1 MDLPK
6 VITESDPFAKA
17 VPGSSLTGSP
27 GKWPWERPPQFTDPD
42 DAIEYILDQVEQ
54 PRATERYT
62 KLMIAGVSIEEIV
75 NSIAI
80 AGFQEGFYNPDVA
93 ELIKMP
99 LTIYFMDMAEKNEI
113 MVNVFATADG
123 GPAGFSDET
132 LDEGTLLEI
141 MSRRNP
147 KVFNEVIGTYR
158 ARPQEEAEM
167 EEPEQE
173 VKVPTQGGF
182 MEVEIEMEEGRE

>member
-17 VPGSSLTGSP
+17 VPGYSLTGSP
-27 GKWPWERPPQFTDPD
+27 GKWPWERPPQFTNPD
-42 DAIEYILDQVEQ
+42 DAIEYILDQVEE

-75 NSIAI
+75 TSIAI

-99 LTIYFMDMAEKNEI
+99 LAIYFMNMAEENEI

-123 GPAGFSDET
+123 GPDGFNDET
-132 LDEGTLLEI
+132 FDEATILEI

-147 KVFNEVIGTYR
+147 KVFDEVVGSYR
-158 ARPQEEAEM
+158 GRPQEEAAVA
-167 EEPEQE
+167 EPPA
-173 VKVPTQGGF
+173 KGGF
-182 MEVEIEMEEGRE
+182 MEVEIEEGVE